1 MGKVVKPKREDL
13 SSEAYWDKGV
23 EVSGLLLDELPLAL
37 PEDVEVD
44 TATLC
49 ELALKLRAQGG
60 DANNGPL
67 TDAEVRAALESMRRS
82 SAVVRDREKQTDW
95 GRRAQEY
102 LQRNWKRLKKREVAE
117 GRIRYRRACMIYA
130 GMDHHPDRA
139 VEKVRAVLTRCWRR
153 AAAERLTEESLQKL
167 QAKTN
172 GSLGEM
178 ALLEEIEGWLDLGA
192 FAMMG
197 QLLELDGSL
206 GAQSRPKGRAVKKKP
221 ASKGRQRKTN

>member
-1 MGKVVKPKREDL
+1 MGKAGKPKREDL

-23 EVSGLLLDELPLAL
+23 ETYGLLLDELPLAL

-44 TATLC
+44 ATTLC

-60 DANNGPL
+60 DANKGPL
-67 TDAEVRAALESMRRS
+67 TEAEVWAALESMRRS
-82 SAVVRDREKQTDW
+82 SAVVRDREKQSDW

-102 LQRNWKRLKKREVAE
+102 LQRNRKLLKKREVAE

-130 GMDHHPDRA
+130 GMDHHPGRA
-139 VEKVRAVLTRCWRR
+139 VEKVRAVLTRYWQR

-167 QAKTN
+167 KDKTN
-172 GSLGEM
+172 GTLGEM
-178 ALLEEIEGWLDLGA
+178 ALLEEIEGWLDLDT

-206 GAQSRPKGRAVKKKP
+206 GDPSRAKGRAAKKKP
-221 ASKGRQRKTN
+221 SSKPRKRKTN